1 MLYTTSYP
9 VSRISL
15 ALLYRRV
22 FIQRWVRAICWFVII
37 CYIGYAIASSVVD
50 LSSAFPVRSN
60 WDTTLE
66 ATRQI
71 DGKSLFLANSGFNIA
86 TDTVLLALPLVVI
99 WKMWGSWLHKI
110 GLSLIFCLGVLTV
123 SNVSKYIPV
132 GE

>member
-22 FIQRWVRAICWFVII
+22 FIQRWVRSICWLVIM
-37 CYIGYAIASSVVD
+37 CYIGYAIASAIAD
-50 LSSAFPVRSN
+50 LCAAFPVRSN
-60 WDTTLE
+60 WDTSLE

-86 TDTVLLALPLVVI
+86 TDMVLLILPLVVI
-99 WKMWGSWLHKI
+99 WRMWGNWLHKV

-123 SNVSKYIPV
+123 REVSKYPSLWR
-132 GE
+132 